1 MDDHSH
7 LIGAS
12 HDSEKKTLI
21 NEGHHTHHPASGAEL
36 LEKMKHISALITD
49 VRLFLSIEF

>member
-21 NEGHHTHHPASGAEL
+21 NEGHHHTHHPASGEEL
-36 LEKMKHISALITD
+36 L
-49 VRLFLSIEF
+49 